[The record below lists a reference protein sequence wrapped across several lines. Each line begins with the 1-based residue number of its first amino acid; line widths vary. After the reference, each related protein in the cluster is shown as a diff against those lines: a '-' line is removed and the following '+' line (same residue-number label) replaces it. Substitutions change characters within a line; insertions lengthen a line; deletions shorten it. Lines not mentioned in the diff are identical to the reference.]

1 MDMLENFPK
10 RLGLSRKQGCL
21 FCGGKMQ
28 AVRKSAHFWLV
39 EGSKRPREGG
49 EEGGVSFSLLPALPT
64 SPPIIMHVISQGAG
78 RVSRTRGVS
87 PSMESEKESD
97 CVWTLFFFLTSQ
109 LISVRRRI
117 SGLTENYSFH
127 SYSRGQII
135 QRFQILLCG
144 FIPRFHPLLKW
155 SFSQLTCLDRG
166 D

>member
-97 CVWTLFFFLTSQ
+97 CVWTFFFFFNFSADQCEKKDKWTHREL
-109 LISVRRRI
+109 LISF
-117 SGLTENYSFH
+117 LLPWANYSEIPD
-127 SYSRGQII
+127 SALWIYS
-135 QRFQILLCG
+135 
-144 FIPRFHPLLKW
+144 
-155 SFSQLTCLDRG
+155 SFSSSPKVEFLSTDMSG
-166 D
+166 

>member
-97 CVWTLFFFLTSQ
+97 CVWTFFF
-109 LISVRRRI
+109 
-117 SGLTENYSFH
+117 F
-127 SYSRGQII
+127 
-135 QRFQILLCG
+135 
-144 FIPRFHPLLKW
+144 
-155 SFSQLTCLDRG
+155 
-166 D
+166 